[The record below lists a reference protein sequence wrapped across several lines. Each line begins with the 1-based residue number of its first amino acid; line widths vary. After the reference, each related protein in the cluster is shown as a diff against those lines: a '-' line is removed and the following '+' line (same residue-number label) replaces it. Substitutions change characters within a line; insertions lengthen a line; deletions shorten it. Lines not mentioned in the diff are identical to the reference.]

1 MDVTDILD
9 AIIAILSGLTVCI
22 PLVFKLIET
31 VKELVNEKKWNVL
44 VRNVFIL
51 MSDAEERYQRGD
63 ERKEYV
69 MSAIEIVASEIGFN
83 YDEEAKAKVSA
94 MVDEICDLS
103 RVINK

>member
-1 MDVTDILD
+1 MDITEILD
-9 AIIAILSGLTVCI
+9 AVIAILSGLTVCI

-31 VKELVNEKKWNVL
+31 VKDLINEKKWNIL

-63 ERKEYV
+63 EKKEYV
-69 MSAIEIVASEIGFN
+69 MSAIEIVAKEIGFD

>member
-1 MDVTDILD
+1 MEITNILD
-9 AIIAILSGLTVCI
+9 SIIAILSGLTVCI

-31 VKELVNEKKWNVL
+31 VKDLINEKKWNIL

-51 MSDAEERYQRGD
+51 MSDAEEKYQHGVD
-63 ERKEYV
+63 KKEYV
-69 MSAIEIVASEIGFN
+69 MSGIEIVAKEIGFD